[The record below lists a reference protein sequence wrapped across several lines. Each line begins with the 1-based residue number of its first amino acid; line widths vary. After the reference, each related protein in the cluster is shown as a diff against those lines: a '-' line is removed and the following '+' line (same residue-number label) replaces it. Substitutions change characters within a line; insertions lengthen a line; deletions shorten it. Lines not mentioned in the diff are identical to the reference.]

1 MKRHTFYYVFVNLKK
16 CIAIRIT
23 MGYNI
28 DTDRK
33 VVHTMATKS
42 SNVMARVEPDIKRE
56 AEDILEQLGLP
67 VSVLI
72 NSLYRQIIMK
82 RGIPFSMTVPS
93 KVITRDEMTDKEFD
107 SMMEKG
113 LAQAK
118 AGEGIDLDS
127 AFDELRRTI

>member
-1 MKRHTFYYVFVNLKK
+1 
-16 CIAIRIT
+16 
-23 MGYNI
+23 
-28 DTDRK
+28 
-33 VVHTMATKS
+33 MATKS
-42 SNVMARVEPDIKRE
+42 ANVMARVEPDVKRE

-82 RGIPFSMTVPS
+82 KGVPFSMTVPS
-93 KVITRDEMTDKEFD
+93 RIVTRDEMTEKEFD

-127 AFDELRRTI
+127 AFDELRRTV

>member
-1 MKRHTFYYVFVNLKK
+1 
-16 CIAIRIT
+16 
-23 MGYNI
+23 
-28 DTDRK
+28 
-33 VVHTMATKS
+33 MATKS
-42 SNVMARVEPDIKRE
+42 ANVMARVEPDVKRE

-82 RGIPFSMTVPS
+82 KGVPFSMTVSSRP
-93 KVITRDEMTDKEFD
+93 VARDEMTDKEFD

-127 AFDELRRTI
+127 AFDELRRTV